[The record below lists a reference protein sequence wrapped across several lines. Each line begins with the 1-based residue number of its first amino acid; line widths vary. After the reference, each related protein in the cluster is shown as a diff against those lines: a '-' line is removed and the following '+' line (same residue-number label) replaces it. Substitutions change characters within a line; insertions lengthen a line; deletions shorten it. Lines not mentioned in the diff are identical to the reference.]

1 MASPKV
7 GEATRASIM
16 SLVREC
22 LVSKGY
28 DVLQVASGSFGVP
41 SVEGEDETAVR
52 IVFQIPKGGRDAEGY
67 DVFEEAEAYK
77 FNCAEAEK
85 KGTEACRGKGEKTR
99 QEERGLNPLFFMRSR
114 A

>member
-22 LVSKGY
+22 LISKGY

-77 FNCAEAEK
+77 FKCDEAEK
-85 KGTEACRGKGEKTR
+85 KARKRAEEKAKKLAKKK
-99 QEERGLNPLFFMRSR
+99 EG
-114 A
+114 

>member
-22 LVSKGY
+22 LVSKGF

-41 SVEGEDETAVR
+41 SVEGEDETAIR

-67 DVFEEAEAYK
+67 DVFEEAEAYQFK
-77 FNCAEAEK
+77 CAEAEK
-85 KGTEACRGKGEKTR
+85 KARKRAEEKAKKLAKKK
-99 QEERGLNPLFFMRSR
+99 EG
-114 A
+114 

>member
-22 LVSKGY
+22 LISKGY

-41 SVEGEDETAVR
+41 SVEGEDETAIR

-67 DVFEEAEAYK
+67 DVFEEAEAYQFK
-77 FNCAEAEK
+77 CAEAEK
-85 KGTEACRGKGEKTR
+85 KARKRAEEKAKKLAKKK
-99 QEERGLNPLFFMRSR
+99 EG
-114 A
+114 

>member
-67 DVFEEAEAYK
+67 DVFEEAEAYQFK
-77 FNCAEAEK
+77 CAEAEK
-85 KGTEACRGKGEKTR
+85 KARKRAEEKAKKLAKKK
-99 QEERGLNPLFFMRSR
+99 EG
-114 A
+114 

>member
-16 SLVREC
+16 SLVKEC
-22 LVSKGY
+22 LISKGY

-67 DVFEEAEAYK
+67 DVFEEAEAYQFK
-77 FNCAEAEK
+77 CAEAEK
-85 KGTEACRGKGEKTR
+85 KARKRAEEKAKKLAKKK
-99 QEERGLNPLFFMRSR
+99 EDV
-114 A
+114 

>member
-22 LVSKGY
+22 LISKGY
-28 DVLQVASGSFGVP
+28 DVLQVASGSVGVP

-52 IVFQIPKGGRDAEGY
+52 IRVTHVVLLDFLKIFAGHKCTLRGNGIICPAAPSIPYFA
-67 DVFEEAEAYK
+67 
-77 FNCAEAEK
+77 
-85 KGTEACRGKGEKTR
+85 
-99 QEERGLNPLFFMRSR
+99 
-114 A
+114 

>member
-16 SLVREC
+16 SLVKEC
-22 LVSKGY
+22 LISKGY

-67 DVFEEAEAYK
+67 DVFEEAEAYQFK
-77 FNCAEAEK
+77 CAEAEK
-85 KGTEACRGKGEKTR
+85 KARKRTEEKAKK
-99 QEERGLNPLFFMRSR
+99 L
-114 A
+114 AK

>member
-77 FNCAEAEK
+77 FKYDEAEK
-85 KGTEACRGKGEKTR
+85 KARKRAEEKAKKLAKKK
-99 QEERGLNPLFFMRSR
+99 EG
-114 A
+114 

>member
-22 LVSKGY
+22 LVSKGF

-67 DVFEEAEAYK
+67 DVFEEAEAYQFK
-77 FNCAEAEK
+77 CAEAEK
-85 KGTEACRGKGEKTR
+85 KARKRAEEKAKKLAKKK
-99 QEERGLNPLFFMRSR
+99 EG
-114 A
+114 